1 MNKTAI
7 KAIVS
12 SSMPLSVEDGYTA
25 RKRTVPGTFHI
36 GVLSGNRL
44 NSGTLRSQFIFFESE
59 SDWLNNDASAKM
71 HCTLTRECLFKFK
84 MMFGTSIAEV
94 GMKPNQRRQF
104 SCDIMCLAF

>member
-59 SDWLNNDASAKM
+59 SDWLNNDASAKNAL
-71 HCTLTRECLFKFK
+71 HTAGIFAISRRRWEADIRI
-84 MMFGTSIAEV
+84 GSAE
-94 GMKPNQRRQF
+94 R
-104 SCDIMCLAF
+104 